1 MRIPHT
7 KYDRAV
13 FCTVE
18 KVWVPYEHVYS
29 FATNVQKQ
37 PQHCNKMLY
46 SWGHSVF
53 YDDVEPFTA
62 LEQ

>member
-46 SWGHSVF
+46 S
-53 YDDVEPFTA
+53 
-62 LEQ
+62 